1 MEQTLT
7 RVVVFLAFA
16 LLGWWFVGNWLNR
29 RRANALARV
38 IYHAVPVLGQRA
50 TIRPVGSGSA
60 GFHIEIQD
68 PVPGVRWAALLC
80 LLEARDFPL
89 AWIYTRLRGRRDT
102 VILRVDFATPP
113 KEEARPDPR
122 TAGAQAGLRRVIAF
136 RVQPESPHLQLSFGV
151 GGGEEDE
158 IRRAFEFAARLA
170 RGEVAPSG

>member
-1 MEQTLT
+1 MEQALT

-16 LLGWWFVGNWLNR
+16 LLAWWFAGNWLNR
-29 RRANALARV
+29 RRYSALARA
-38 IYHAVPVLGQRA
+38 IYHAVPILGERA

-60 GFHIEIQD
+60 GFHVEVQN

-102 VILRVDFATPP
+102 VILRVDFADPP
-113 KEEARPDPR
+113 REKARPDPR
-122 TAGAQAGLRRVIAF
+122 TAGAQAGLRRVVALQ
-136 RVQPESPHLQLSFGV
+136 VQPESPHLQLSFGV
-151 GGGEEDE
+151 GAGEEDE

-170 RGEVAPSG
+170 RDGAALSG